1 MLPFRALS
9 PLLLTLVVAASGCTR
24 DESYPNHPIT
34 LVCPWAK
41 GGGTDGLSRQM
52 AVLLERELGVAVNV
66 ENQTGG
72 EGVTGH
78 SAGAQARPDGYT
90 LMMMTVELNMLHWRD
105 LTSIRHRDFRTLM
118 VLNRDAAALLVRSDA
133 PWQSIGDLASE
144 IKSRPGELKGSGT
157 AKGGIWHLAFAGW
170 LHAIGQSPTDVNWIP
185 TRGAGPSL
193 QELIAEKDRGLD
205 LVCCS
210 LPEAQPLMASGRV
223 RALGVMAAERLA
235 EFPDVPTFVEQGV
248 DWSLGGWRALGVPAA
263 TPERIVERLLGA
275 LRKIVAGDEF
285 LGFMRHRG
293 FVIAVEEGDVEIAN
307 RDGCRAGQ
315 AAEEPG
321 VHRAGHIAVR
331 SLLLPGSAGRLA
343 RRHADRSRREANTR
357 SRRALRFRL
366 RRALAVGLCTSRRT
380 RLALSPAD
388 RRRRRVR
395 PARQVARLPDLR
407 RGDRLPV
414 ARSSRQP
421 PARQRDGDRRAHP
434 ARVPALR
441 EGAARAAASRDPV
454 VVTP

>member
-52 AVLLERELGVAVNV
+52 AVLLERELDVAVNV

-293 FVIAVEEGDVEIAN
+293 FVIAVEEGDVAVSN
-307 RDGCRAGQ
+307 LDATD
-315 AAEEPG
+315 AELGKLLRSPAFTGLDTSRFGPFFFPG
-321 VHRAGHIAVR
+321 VLGGLLAVTLIALVVRRIRGRVARCDSDSDERSPSAFALRVAHVWRFLLPIAAVVAYVLLAKSLGFLICAGAIVF
-331 SLLLPGSAGRLA
+331 LLLAALGNRLLVSATVTVVLIPLVYQLFA
-343 RRHADRSRREANTR
+343 K
-357 SRRALRFRL
+357 
-366 RRALAVGLCTSRRT
+366 GL
-380 RLALSPAD
+380 
-388 RRRRRVR
+388 
-395 PARQVARLPDLR
+395 
-407 RGDRLPV
+407 
-414 ARSSRQP
+414 
-421 PARQRDGDRRAHP
+421 
-434 ARVPALR
+434 RVPLPR
-441 EGAARAAASRDPV
+441 GILWW
-454 VVTP
+454 